1 MIYPLKSEAL
11 SVFLELRV
19 VEEEDELGE
28 FKVTA
33 FLDSKYCSYL
43 EVVFFLGYYLIVNS
57 ELVYDLYL
65 SKFNGLES
73 ELYFS
78 ITIDFSSLGE

>member
-1 MIYPLKSEAL
+1 MV
-11 SVFLELRV
+11 SVFFELRV

-33 FLDSKYCSYL
+33 FLDSKYCSYV
-43 EVVFFLGYYLIVNS
+43 EVVFFFGYYLIDYLIVNS

-78 ITIDFSSLGE
+78 ITIGFSSLGE